1 MELISSDKREVVLDT
16 LYQIKEAIENL
27 IKWNQG
33 ITDMNDLLLSPGG
46 MQDLAGNCMTI
57 MAIGEGFRKIDKT
70 TDGRFLPLR
79 PEIPW
84 HQVFGLRNRIA
95 HGYFDIDIDIISE
108 VINDDLQ
115 PLLSATSFLISY
127 LESPETSS
135 ENIHQ

>member
-1 MELISSDKREVVLDT
+1 MELISSDKCEVVLDI
-16 LYQIKEAIENL
+16 LYQVKDAIENL
-27 IKWNQG
+27 MKWNQG
-33 ITDMNDLLLSPGG
+33 ITDMNTLLMSPEG

-57 MAIGEGFRKIDKT
+57 MAVGEGFRKIDKV
-70 TDGRFLPLR
+70 TDGKLLPLR

-115 PLLSATSFLISY
+115 PLFDATTYFIAIL
-127 LESPETSS
+127 TTTGK
-135 ENIHQ
+135 